1 MDSVNRQRME
11 HMTGGP
17 ISEHVFKAFNRIENQ
32 AFAASG
38 ESHPS
43 GWILALCNEVSFLS
57 GRIAELETEDE
68 FIQEGID
75 SAPDANLQVF
85 IKGESYPAVFL
96 GMTPKGYYRVRL
108 DGETKVR
115 VVAPDKVN
123 TDG

>member
-57 GRIAELETEDE
+57 GRIAELET
-68 FIQEGID
+68 QEEEA
-75 SAPDANLQVF
+75 SLPEHAKNLQVF
-85 IKGESYPAVFL
+85 IKGECYPAEFL

-108 DGETKVR
+108 DGEEKVR

-123 TDG
+123 MDG

>member
-1 MDSVNRQRME
+1 MDSVNRQRLE

-57 GRIAELETEDE
+57 GRIAELET
-68 FIQEGID
+68 QEEKT
-75 SAPDANLQVF
+75 SLPEHAANLQVF
-85 IKGESYPAVFL
+85 IKGEAYPAEFL
-96 GMTPKGYYRVRL
+96 GMTPKGYYRVRI
-108 DGETKVR
+108 DGEEKVR